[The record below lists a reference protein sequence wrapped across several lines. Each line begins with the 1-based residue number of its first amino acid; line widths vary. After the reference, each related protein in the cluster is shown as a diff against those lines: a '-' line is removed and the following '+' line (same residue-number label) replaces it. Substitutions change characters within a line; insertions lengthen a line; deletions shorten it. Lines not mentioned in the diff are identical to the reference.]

1 MILAEKVQKLILST
15 IYLTKPLFFSR
26 GVVIG
31 NVFKVYFNI
40 LKVYFVQ
47 YQRFCVKAPLCYVHL
62 NFDSI
67 HGEVFN
73 F

>member
-47 YQRFCVKAPLCYVHL
+47 YQRFFV
-62 NFDSI
+62 
-67 HGEVFN
+67 
-73 F
+73 

>member
-1 MILAEKVQKLILST
+1 MIPEDFGRESSEVNIVYNLFDKT
-15 IYLTKPLFFSR
+15 PLFFSR

-47 YQRFCVKAPLCYVHL
+47 YQRFCV
-62 NFDSI
+62 
-67 HGEVFN
+67 
-73 F
+73 